1 MYLTWKKIFI
11 EVLFLKGKE
20 RQNIMKKVKYKGK
33 NRYKEFLDAAK
44 VISKKISKIESMVGI
59 LATGGIGCAYCD
71 DYSDLD
77 LIVHVDDNRVKEIEK
92 YIAVGS
98 LIYKNIVLDTPV
110 ESYQR
115 ALKYK
120 SPSKYWS

>member
-1 MYLTWKKIFI
+1 VEKSKERKIFI

-20 RQNIMKKVKYKGK
+20 GQSIMKKVKYKGK
-33 NRYKEFLDAAK
+33 NRYNEFLAAAK
-44 VISKKISKIESMVGI
+44 IISKKISKIEGVVGI
-59 LATGGIGCAYCD
+59 LATGGMGRGYCD

-77 LIVHVDDNRVKEIEK
+77 LIVYVDDKKDKEIKK

-98 LIYKNIVLDTPV
+98 LIYKNIALDTPI

-115 ALKYK
+115 ALKHLNIGLRL
-120 SPSKYWS
+120 